1 MNIITIDVETYYS
14 KKDYSLSKS
23 STEAYINDSRFE
35 VIGLAIKVNDGET
48 KWYSGSYESTKLWLE
63 QFDWKGSLVLAHNTL
78 FDGAILSWRFGINPA
93 GWLDTLS
100 MARALHGVDAG
111 GSLKALA
118 ERYGVGVKGT
128 EVDDADGLHRW
139 DFTPEQLHKY
149 SQYCIN
155 DVDLTYALF
164 LKMGTGFPQRELKLI
179 DATLRCYINPILE
192 INPWILEA
200 HLGELRVQKETLLAS
215 VNKDP
220 KALHSNKQ
228 FAAILESLGVEVPMK
243 ISKTT
248 GKPTYALAKT
258 DEGLKALLE
267 HENPEVQALVAAR
280 LGTKSTIEETRTERF
295 IDIAKRNNN
304 QLPIALKYYG
314 ARTGRWSALDKQ
326 NLQNIPRKSTMKQA
340 IHAPDGYVMVGVDL
354 SNIELRGGL
363 WIAGQ
368 LDKLELLGGGHDL
381 YCDFAA
387 EVRGLDYSV
396 VRGGYEADDPEQTAN
411 RQLGKVGQLSLIYGT
426 GSAKLKDTV
435 RIQANQKITIDLAES
450 MKENYRS
457 TYTDVVNAWREGTD
471 VLKAIMNDEYMEYG
485 NEGIVKVHGRKGI
498 YLPSGL
504 YMAYPELQEYQ
515 DDETGRTKWK
525 YKIRNGWEDIYG
537 SKVFQ
542 GVTQAV
548 ARCVMGEAWLRIQ
561 KRYPL
566 AMSIHD
572 AAYFVAPE
580 SEAAEALEYA
590 ISCMRVTPKWM
601 PGIPLDA
608 EGKYGKTWKDC

>member
-63 QFDWKGSLVLAHNTL
+63 QFDWKNSLVLAHNCL

-128 EVDDADGLHRW
+128 EVDDADGKHRW
-139 DFTPEQLHKY
+139 DFSAEQLAKY
-149 SQYCIN
+149 GEYCRN

-164 LKMGTGFPQRELKLI
+164 VKMGTGFPQRELKLI
-179 DATLRCYINPILE
+179 DATLRCYTNPILE

-228 FAAILESLGVEVPMK
+228 FAAILEGLGVEVPMK

-267 HENPEVQALVAAR
+267 H
-280 LGTKSTIEETRTERF
+280 
-295 IDIAKRNNN
+295 
-304 QLPIALKYYG
+304 
-314 ARTGRWSALDKQ
+314 
-326 NLQNIPRKSTMKQA
+326 
-340 IHAPDGYVMVGVDL
+340 
-354 SNIELRGGL
+354 
-363 WIAGQ
+363 
-368 LDKLELLGGGHDL
+368 
-381 YCDFAA
+381 
-387 EVRGLDYSV
+387 
-396 VRGGYEADDPEQTAN
+396 
-411 RQLGKVGQLSLIYGT
+411 
-426 GSAKLKDTV
+426 
-435 RIQANQKITIDLAES
+435 
-450 MKENYRS
+450 
-457 TYTDVVNAWREGTD
+457 
-471 VLKAIMNDEYMEYG
+471 
-485 NEGIVKVHGRKGI
+485 
-498 YLPSGL
+498 
-504 YMAYPELQEYQ
+504 
-515 DDETGRTKWK
+515 
-525 YKIRNGWEDIYG
+525 
-537 SKVFQ
+537 
-542 GVTQAV
+542 
-548 ARCVMGEAWLRIQ
+548 
-561 KRYPL
+561 
-566 AMSIHD
+566 
-572 AAYFVAPE
+572 
-580 SEAAEALEYA
+580 
-590 ISCMRVTPKWM
+590 
-601 PGIPLDA
+601 
-608 EGKYGKTWKDC
+608 